1 MEKTSKIAISI
12 PPDVLK
18 EVEKERR
25 LSGESRSEIF
35 RRAMELLLKRRRESE
50 LSKKYIQAYEQTPD
64 SMDEVEAARSAARSI
79 LSGEPW

>member
-18 EVEKERR
+18 EVEKERK

-35 RRAMELLLKRRRESE
+35 RRAMELLLRRRRELE
-50 LSKKYIQAYEQTPD
+50 LSKKYMQAYEQTPD
-64 SMDEVEAARSAARSI
+64 SIEEVEAARSSAHSI
-79 LSGEPW
+79 LSREPW